1 MIRKLKVL
9 EKGNF
14 KGLILKDG
22 FEPVEVTYSNIT
34 ENIINFSNGDNENGV
49 CINCSDKPCFNYSAE
64 EINTDILEGFPFNND
79 PRVCPSN
86 AIILSE
92 TRGIEIKDEDCI
104 GCGIC
109 VMRCP
114 FGGITLKTEDRVPR
128 VNNNPGNIFEI
139 TTEINDERRLK
150 TYKLFSSVHKKTLI
164 DKIKLDFSKN
174 FKQYFFK
181 MTNQISDLELILIR
195 NLMLGVGILN
205 KVAAKGNVDTR
216 IDFLG
221 VFCENKIPGESGM
234 NGTDILGLPR
244 RLLEDF
250 AVLYSR
256 YSIPREQIIPVI
268 FLLEFP
274 RKRSEY
280 YEVITDI
287 KNITGIEIKTLPV
300 HFLLLSN
307 LLNVKLSIAELNAF
321 FFIDKNKQD
330 FGDYAKRIIS
340 DIENIDDSFGT
351 ELYTYS
357 K

>member
-9 EKGNF
+9 EKGDF
-14 KGLILKDG
+14 QGLILKDG
-22 FEPVEVTYSNIT
+22 FKPVEVTYSNIK
-34 ENIINFSNGDNENGV
+34 ENVIKFSNGVNENGV
-49 CINCSDKPCFNYSAE
+49 CINCRDKPCFNYSAE

-92 TRGIEIKDEDCI
+92 TRGIDIKDEDCI

-114 FGGITLKTEDRVPR
+114 FGGITLKTEERVPR
-128 VNNNPGNIFEI
+128 VNNHPGNIFEI
-139 TTEINDERRLK
+139 TTDINDERRLN
-150 TYKLFSSVHKKTLI
+150 TYKLFSGINRKISI
-164 DKIKLDFSKN
+164 DKFKLDFSKN
-174 FKQYFFK
+174 FRHYFFK
-181 MTNQISDLELILIR
+181 MTNQVNDLELILIR
-195 NLMLGVGILN
+195 NLMLGIGILN

-221 VFCENKIPGESGM
+221 VFGENKIPGESGM

-244 RLLEDF
+244 RILEDF
-250 AVLYSR
+250 AVLHSR
-256 YSIPREQIIPVI
+256 YSIPREQIIPII
-268 FLLEFP
+268 FLFEFP
-274 RKRSEY
+274 RKRSDY

-307 LLNVKLSIAELNAF
+307 LLNVKLTITELNAF
-321 FFIDKNKQD
+321 FFIDKYNQN
-330 FGDYAKRIIS
+330 FGDYAKQLIS
-340 DIENIDDSFGT
+340 DIENIDDSYGT
-351 ELYTYS
+351 ELYTYL

>member
-9 EKGNF
+9 EKGSF

-22 FEPVEVTYSNIT
+22 FEPFEVTYSNIK
-34 ENIINFSNGDNENGV
+34 ENIINFSNGESNNGV
-49 CINCSDKPCFNYSAE
+49 CINCYDKPCYNYSAE

-92 TRGIEIKDEDCI
+92 ERGIEIKDDVCI

-114 FGGITLKTEDRVPR
+114 FGGISLLADEIVPL
-128 VNNNPGNIFEI
+128 VNNNSGDAFEI
-139 TTEINDERRLK
+139 TLDINDERRFHSFRLFNVVNRK
-150 TYKLFSSVHKKTLI
+150 TSIGKF
-164 DKIKLDFSKN
+164 KLDFSKN
-174 FKQYFFK
+174 FRLNFYK
-181 MTNQISDLELILIR
+181 MTNQVSDLELILIR

-221 VFCENKIPGESGM
+221 VYGENKIPGESGM

-244 RLLEDF
+244 RILEDF
-250 AVLYSR
+250 AVLHSR
-256 YSIPREQIIPVI
+256 YSIPREQIIPLI

-274 RKRSEY
+274 RKRSDY

-307 LLNVKLSIAELNAF
+307 LLNIKFTLAELNDF
-321 FFIDKNKQD
+321 FFIDKKNQN
-330 FGDYAKRIIS
+330 FGDYAKQIIR

-351 ELYTYS
+351 ELYTYL